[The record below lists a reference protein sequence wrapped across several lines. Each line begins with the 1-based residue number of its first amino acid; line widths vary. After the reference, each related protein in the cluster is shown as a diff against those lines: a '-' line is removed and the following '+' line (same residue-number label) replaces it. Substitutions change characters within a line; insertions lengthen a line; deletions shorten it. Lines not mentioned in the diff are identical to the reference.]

1 MFTVKEYAK
10 PKSLDEA
17 YELLQKNKKNTIIG
31 GLLWLRMS
39 DRMINTAID
48 LSDLEL
54 NKIEETENEFEIGA
68 MVTLR
73 DLEVN
78 EKLNEE
84 FNNVFKHATEH
95 IVGVQ
100 FRNLATVGG
109 SIYSRFGF
117 SDILTSFLALDSYVV
132 LHKAGK
138 MSMIEFAKSEYTKD
152 IVEKII
158 IKKDKSRIC
167 YLTQRLSETDIPLL
181 ALAASKSETG
191 WKISV
196 GARPHKAK
204 LATET
209 AKILSNKPDSKEIEV
224 AGESLL
230 KELDF
235 GSNMRASKEY
245 REIIVKVLLR
255 RAIETVEG
263 GYYDN

>member
-48 LSDLEL
+48 LSDLGL
-54 NKIEETENEFEIGA
+54 NKIEETEDEFEIGA

-73 DLEVN
+73 DLEIN
-78 EKLNEE
+78 QRLNDE
-84 FNNVFKHATEH
+84 FNNVFKCATEH

-138 MSMIEFAKSEYTKD
+138 MSMADFAKSEYTKD
-152 IVEKII
+152 IIEKII
-158 IKKDKSRIC
+158 IKKDSSKIC

-181 ALAASKSETG
+181 ALAVSKSKAG

-204 LATET
+204 LAVET
-209 AKILSNKPDSKEIEV
+209 AKVLSSNPDSKEIDN
-224 AGESLL
+224 ASESLV

-255 RAIETVEG
+255 RTIETIEG
-263 GYYDN
+263 GYYGD